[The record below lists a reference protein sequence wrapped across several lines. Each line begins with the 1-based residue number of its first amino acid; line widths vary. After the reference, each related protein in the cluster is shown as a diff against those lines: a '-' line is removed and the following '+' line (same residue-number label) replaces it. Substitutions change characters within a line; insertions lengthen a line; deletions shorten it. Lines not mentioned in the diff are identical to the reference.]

1 MVTMD
6 DLLDEVRAQ
15 IEPTSRPLDEARA
28 RLALVR
34 DSAASFPGALRTYRS
49 GSLAVHTMNKPV
61 TDGDGGVVL
70 NRNYYPQLGP
80 DGAGEAP
87 GDVVDDLCAY
97 LGPII
102 REQYPNATIHKSKRG
117 PEVHFGALLEDQDP
131 TVDLVVAL
139 NRKDGSGIWIPN
151 LENEDWDASDPEKHV
166 ELLNSGS
173 SSFRSIRRK
182 IIRLAKAWN
191 KQFVEPGMSSFQ
203 LSVWAWEFLQPG
215 TGIAGGLH
223 TLFDRAASRLEAGE
237 ATPDPAGVSDDLK
250 LLKDADV
257 VATRLRKAADSVAA
271 AIDADSEDELRS
283 AMSAVFWKYLDAPAT
298 SGLKASAS
306 LLSTG
311 KPVAAVA
318 LGVAVAATTT
328 AGARAFGGNR

>member
-1 MVTMD
+1 MQTID
-6 DLLDEVRAQ
+6 DLLGEIRAE
-15 IEPTSRPLDEARA
+15 IEPTTGPLDEARS

-34 DSAASFPGALRTYRS
+34 ASASTFHGALRTYRS

-70 NRNYYPQLGP
+70 NRNYYPHLGP
-80 DGAGEAP
+80 DGGGEAP
-87 GDVVDDLCAY
+87 GDVVDDLCAH
-97 LGPII
+97 LGPMI
-102 REQYPNATIHKSKRG
+102 REHYPKATIHKSKRG
-117 PEVHFGALLEDQDP
+117 PEVHFGAPIEDQDP

-151 LENEDWDASDPEKHV
+151 LENGNWDASDPEKHV

-182 IIRLAKAWN
+182 IMRLAKAWN
-191 KQFVEPGMSSFQ
+191 RQFVEPGMSSFQ
-203 LSVWAWEFLQPG
+203 LSVWAWEFLEPG
-215 TGIAGGLH
+215 TGVAGGLH

-237 ATPDPAGVSDDLK
+237 VTPDPAGVSDDLK

-257 VATRLRKAADSVAA
+257 VATRLRKAADSIAA
-271 AIDADSEDELRS
+271 AIDSDDEDEVRR

-298 SGLKASAS
+298 SALKASAS

-311 KPVAAVA
+311 KPVAAAA
-318 LGVAVAATTT
+318 LGVAVAAATT
-328 AGARAFGGNR
+328 AGARAFGGDR